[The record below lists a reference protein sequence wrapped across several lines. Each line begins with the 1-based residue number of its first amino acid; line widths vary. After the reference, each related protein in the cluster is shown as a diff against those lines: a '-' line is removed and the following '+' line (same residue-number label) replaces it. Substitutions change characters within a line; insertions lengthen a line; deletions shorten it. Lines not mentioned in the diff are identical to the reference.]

1 MPFDRGTQAA
11 LLKWVNTFPIDRP
24 AESFDDLL
32 DGAILAQMLRD
43 LDPSYDPS
51 ELDDNVGSSRWLT
64 RKRNIQSVY
73 KGLFSYIKRENPD
86 LAHQAHTA
94 DFRAIAENP
103 DAEGICQVS
112 LRPDEEP
119 PRGPVDTDAVTQILS
134 VFVAAV
140 AFHNDQATRQ
150 KYIVAMQTKLDTK
163 SMAALA
169 NVIQEKE
176 KDMARAQ
183 AAAAREEIIEASMAG
198 RDPGLEA
205 EEEHLRL
212 KTELEEKRREL
223 DYTTKKYADLLSG
236 HERLQETNEEISA
249 KLKAVETQLEE
260 LQELHGA
267 DESRQI
273 KMLQDKL
280 REQSQLIENQEAE
293 AEAYRIAKERLESEV
308 AELRLKSAK
317 ADRLQ
322 DQYDELKHGR
332 EELEKKAN
340 AADRYK
346 EKLKEQKKLEQQ
358 NTELRFQLDALKEG
372 QSQFESLMEEKRR
385 LEQTQKQTIDSLGQ
399 SEGHLWELR
408 EQKQTLENVFK
419 ELQVQYAALQDKN
432 NLNESYIAELREQLS
447 NGGAAP
453 PASAGTPTATHT
465 AFNLEEELQHSTDPT
480 ALLKSQLSRLEAEN
494 NLLRRN
500 LGVGVQNEQLRADL
514 EVAKQREEL
523 LQKKYNDVF
532 EKHTVAQEQIQ
543 ALIDKIPGK
552 ELVHCIEDCLHFGKL
567 SILTSDYYRHEA
579 YQNLRKTTLEAEQQ
593 LSQERAKSRDLEA
606 EVKDK
611 DRELLSVKT
620 DLDAVEKDQTEA
632 LEVLKSTDN
641 LISESLRSELESLRK
656 QYKTLQLEND
666 QQRTQLIDALVSK
679 DKLRKELDETPAPTA
694 PVETPAGT
702 DPAVEEALK
711 SSKSKI
717 EKLRDRVK
725 QQKEQLEKADQ
736 ERYDLQRRLKAAEQG
751 GAYAAQKATS
761 DQIIKNL
768 QRENALITTAWYDL
782 TARLQSNHVVLQRRQ
797 DMPKSWLNKQRQM
810 VNGERLPKGLS
821 SILVFE

>member
-103 DAEGICQVS
+103 DAEGIC
-112 LRPDEEP
+112 
-119 PRGPVDTDAVTQILS
+119 QILS

-552 ELVHCIEDCLHFGKL
+552 E
-567 SILTSDYYRHEA
+567 HEA

-593 LSQERAKSRDLEA
+593 LTQERAKSRDLEA

-679 DKLRKELDETPAPTA
+679 DKLRKELDEAPAPTA

-810 VNGERLPKGLS
+810 VNATPRK
-821 SILVFE
+821 